1 MSGRKDLF
9 QQEGVGLSA
18 RVDGPGAGAGES
30 KGQQP
35 GDGVGEYAND
45 GGSPLQLEHILGY
58 AGQFRG
64 NCVMIPD
71 AAGGGPQVFAKAIGS
86 LLVVENLQDAHDQK
100 LLRGHDSPISALAVS
115 ASGSYLASGQMGT
128 EKYRGRAAP
137 IFIWDPFTKKRLS
150 VLKGLTTRVNAI
162 AFSMDE
168 RFVCGCGE
176 VSAAHNHLPLS
187 HITHHISLFALSPYT
202 HRIVS
207 STCGTCRQPRPS
219 PASAY
224 SPQPTW

>member
-1 MSGRKDLF
+1 
-9 QQEGVGLSA
+9 
-18 RVDGPGAGAGES
+18 
-30 KGQQP
+30 
-35 GDGVGEYAND
+35 
-45 GGSPLQLEHILGY
+45 
-58 AGQFRG
+58 
-64 NCVMIPD
+64 
-71 AAGGGPQVFAKAIGS
+71 VFAKAIGS
-86 LLVVENLQDAHDQK
+86 LFVVENLQDAHDQK

-137 IFIWDPFTKKRLS
+137 IFIWDPVTGKRLS

-187 HITHHISLFALSPYT
+187 HTHSHSPYT
-202 HRIVS
+202 TQHRTAS